1 MNAKFLER
9 LLLRLLILG
18 LILFSLTP
26 IIWQFLTSVKS
37 NADIAAIPTVYWP
50 RQLTLEHYQ
59 SLLNRRPIATY
70 LFNSSLIAIISTL
83 LSLILGAPAAYGIAR
98 FRFRGQ
104 NLLLGVIS
112 LVILFPYI
120 FLFLGLLTLVKG
132 LGLGNNYLALIIPY
146 TAINLPLAILVLR
159 SFFLQIPIDIEDAAR
174 LDGYPTALLLWHIVL
189 PLSLPALVTTGIL
202 SFIFAWNEYLLALT
216 FMTRETMKTIPVAT
230 AAIAGSSI
238 FEIPYGPMAAATVL
252 ATFPLVLL
260 VLFFQRRIVQGLT
273 AGAVKG

>member
-1 MNAKFLER
+1 MDAKLPQR
-9 LLLRLLILG
+9 LLLGLLILA
-18 LILFSLTP
+18 LMLFALTP
-26 IIWQFLTSVKS
+26 IIWQFLTSVKT
-37 NADIAAIPTVYWP
+37 NAEIAAIPTVYWP
-50 RQLTLEHYQ
+50 TQWTLEHYQ
-59 SLLNRRPIATY
+59 SLFNRRPIGAY
-70 LFNSSLIAIISTL
+70 LFNSSLIAIVSTL
-83 LSLILGAPAAYGIAR
+83 LSLGLGAPAAYGLAR
-98 FRFRGQ
+98 FRFQGQ
-104 NLLLGVIS
+104 NLLLGAIS
-112 LVILFPYI
+112 MVILFPYI
-120 FLFLGLLTLVKG
+120 FLFLGLLELVKG

-159 SFFLQIPIDIEDAAR
+159 SFFRQLPIEIEEAAR
-174 LDGYPTALLLWHIVL
+174 LDGYRTMSLLWYIVL
-189 PLSLPALVTTGIL
+189 PLTLPALVTTGIL

-273 AGAVKG
+273 AGAIKG